1 MGPKAFSFPEED
13 KAIVNK
19 LNGLLDQLHVDQRVE
34 SVQEIGAGV
43 FVTLFEGLCGEQLT
57 DIVRS
62 ASTRED
68 EVHNCQCVIDSLAG
82 DVLHTSLTHITS
94 AEIID
99 GSREAIANLLEIFS
113 GLLEYMLNK
122 IDSDA
127 STDNG
132 LYEDDQNLT
141 ADDPDRL
148 SRDEIDSLLERELQR
163 EHRLA
168 EVTGGI
174 QNGGPTAAWVED
186 HSPEKATKKQAP
198 KKTIE
203 DFKAESARLALDA
216 LEAETTA
223 ELIRESEEI
232 ERRLAETRQIVADNE
247 ALERRLAESRERAQH
262 ATDRA
267 TGRGE
272 DFATTGTA
280 AGGDRN
286 RPQAQTTEKEK
297 TEDDARLTKQRE
309 SRSDIIQRL
318 ESDPRYKYMLP
329 PTSIQTEAEDE
340 ESNETFRALQSMVEE
355 TAAMARAAVKCDA
368 NQARNLLRDME
379 REKRSAGTRRASP
392 ERSRRGRQYEAPT
405 LRTAKRASPSARRG
419 SPKASDRL
427 SDSELTPSKAKR
439 KVSFLVE
446 RSLTDSSPDITATS
460 PHRRSY
466 LESHSENTSYQDRLK
481 KQYKNVVIDL
491 LSDEDSPDR
500 AKSSS
505 RRSRY
510 QELANRPT
518 ALYTYGETKQLVQ
531 QEKNVGKKKMGFLA
545 KIYRE
550 DLDELVDEAD
560 YLMRQNRI
568 TAKDKEKEFQKKMLA
583 GVKTKS
589 QKEREG
595 PAVLKKKTRPLQP
608 HIMAS
613 KLKKATPSGSVL
625 KPVKKPPLTVR
636 DDEDLLPVLLEEF
649 PHLHLSLHTWHELWR
664 RGLNQIEK
672 ITRAHQEVHRK
683 KSHAQNQLEEAEKR
697 QEIMVNIVKKELE
710 HEQRLKDVK
719 DRRVNAV
726 STRNKLHERRIQ
738 SARSR
743 HYYDEYQ
750 VRMRAKMLK
759 RRTREEMMFKKL
771 FEDGLAI
778 QKERIHELRKYAR
791 EHRNSEARTQRD
803 QIESME
809 NYYRDQ
815 FHMLADN
822 IKQEKVE
829 LTVREK
835 AQQKVMDTMK
845 KELRKKMEKEIRTLQ
860 EQLVRDDDDIYF
872 RQLDSDRVI
881 RDLKLAKYQVTV

>member
-127 STDNG
+127 STDND
-132 LYEDDQNLT
+132 EDDQNLT

-203 DFKAESARLALDA
+203 DFKAESARL
-216 LEAETTA
+216 ETTA

-460 PHRRSY
+460 PHR
-466 LESHSENTSYQDRLK
+466 
-481 KQYKNVVIDL
+481 YKNVVIDL

-531 QEKNVGKKKMGFLA
+531 QEKNVGKKKMG
-545 KIYRE
+545 
-550 DLDELVDEAD
+550 
-560 YLMRQNRI
+560 
-568 TAKDKEKEFQKKMLA
+568 EKEFQKKMLA